1 MSELINTKSGWRDL
15 RWELLVSVSSVAL
28 LASVCGMQDANA
40 EDADR
45 PTVWIELGAD
55 LDRVDGGQQAFAPP
69 FVANNPGSTA
79 FDPISPGQ
87 AQRPPRFSFGG
98 EGKLSLQPEDSNWVF
113 AASVR
118 YGRSNGQRN
127 IHQTAKNGPQYAHF
141 GYNGPYAHIDGPP
154 SSPIP
159 FVANFLAVAEKQSES
174 HAVIDF
180 QAGRDFGLGLFGRE
194 GTSVL
199 NAGIRFAQFATR
211 MQSNIQARPD
221 LKFVEFNIHTPYH
234 PHNYGTEY
242 GHHYHQYLA
251 TAQSARS
258 FRGIGPSLSWNA
270 AAPIVGN
277 PEGGQL
283 SVDWGA
289 NAAILFGRQKAK
301 VQHKTS
307 AVYFASNYA
316 HLKYP
321 NGLPGA
327 SYQHPEV
334 NNQRARSV
342 TVPNVGGFAGVMFSF
357 TNFKA
362 SVGYRGDFFFDAM
375 DTGFDS
381 AKRSTI
387 GFYGPFATV
396 SVGFGG

>member
-1 MSELINTKSGWRDL
+1 MPKMPTDLPYGSNSVPIWIALMVDSKPSHHHSWRTI
-15 RWELLVSVSSVAL
+15 RAL
-28 LASVCGMQDANA
+28 LLL
-40 EDADR
+40 
-45 PTVWIELGAD
+45 I
-55 LDRVDGGQQAFAPP
+55 
-69 FVANNPGSTA
+69 
-79 FDPISPGQ
+79 
-87 AQRPPRFSFGG
+87 
-98 EGKLSLQPEDSNWVF
+98 LSLLGKRSGHQGLALAARASFHCSQRNSSWVF

-127 IHQTAKNGPQYAHF
+127 IHQTAKNGPQYVHF
-141 GYNGPYAHIDGPP
+141 GYNGPYAHIDRPP
-154 SSPIP
+154 SSPVP

-375 DTGFDS
+375 DTGFIFGK
-381 AKRSTI
+381 AFHHRI
-387 GFYGPFATV
+387 LW
-396 SVGFGG
+396 SVCHR